1 MNKNP
6 RLVSIC
12 IGLAC
17 TVVVMA
23 VVMALSVVPI
33 PDCDIQ
39 LSEIPVSEP
48 DKLAETPEIKMA
60 VQFTVQADGETKS
73 LRAVPMTIADVLTVH
88 NIAVD
93 KDDIVTP
100 GLQEKLTAGTTITVQ
115 RIDKKIETVEE
126 KVKFKTKTKNDD
138 DLMAGKTKVLKKGK
152 NGLAKV
158 TYEITYCDGK
168 EVSREQVD
176 YELLK
181 KPVTKVVAK
190 GTAGTIEGKV
200 YTKKFTVKAY
210 SYTGGG
216 RTASGKP
223 AAVGRIA
230 VDPSVIPLGTKVYV
244 EGYGFA
250 EACDTGGNI
259 KGNTIDVYFNSTSQC
274 YAWGCRYVTIYILK

>member
-1 MNKNP
+1 MCAA
-6 RLVSIC
+6 LLLSIF
-12 IGLAC
+12 GVA
-17 TVVVMA
+17 VVMA
-23 VVMALSVVPI
+23 VTL
-33 PDCDIQ
+33 
-39 LSEIPVSEP
+39 IPVPGYEIVLPEIQVAEVEELLEEP
-48 DKLAETPEIKMA
+48 DIDRA
-60 VQFTVQADGETKS
+60 VEFTVQADGETRS
-73 LRAVPMTIADVLTVH
+73 LRAVPMTVADALAVH
-88 NIAVD
+88 NITVD
-93 KDDIVTP
+93 EDDIVTP
-100 GLQEKLTAGTTITVQ
+100 ALDEKLTAGAEITVQ
-115 RIDKKIETVEE
+115 RIDKEIKTVEE
-126 KVKFKTKTKNDD
+126 VVKYKTKTKKDE

-152 NGLAKV
+152 NGLANV
-158 TYEITYCDGK
+158 TYEITYCDGQ
-168 EVSREQVD
+168 EISREQID

-190 GTAGTIEGKV
+190 GTAGTIKGKI
-200 YTKKFTVKAY
+200 YTKKITVKAY

-274 YAWGCRYVTIYILK
+274 YSWGCRHVTIYILK